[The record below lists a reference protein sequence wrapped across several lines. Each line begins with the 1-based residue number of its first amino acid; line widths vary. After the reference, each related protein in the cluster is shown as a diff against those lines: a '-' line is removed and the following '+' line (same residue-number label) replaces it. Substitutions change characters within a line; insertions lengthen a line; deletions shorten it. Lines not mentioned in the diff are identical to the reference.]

1 MILKITSFMLYSFLR
16 IRLYCP
22 TQLTVSEGILEKSW
36 QESALGCCLETA
48 WVPVLLPDVIVILPT
63 CIC

>member
-16 IRLYCP
+16 MRLYCP
-22 TQLTVSEGILEKSW
+22 TPLTVSEGILENSW
-36 QESALGCCLETA
+36 QDSLLGCCLGTA
-48 WVPVLLPDVIVILPT
+48 WVSILLPDVIVILPT